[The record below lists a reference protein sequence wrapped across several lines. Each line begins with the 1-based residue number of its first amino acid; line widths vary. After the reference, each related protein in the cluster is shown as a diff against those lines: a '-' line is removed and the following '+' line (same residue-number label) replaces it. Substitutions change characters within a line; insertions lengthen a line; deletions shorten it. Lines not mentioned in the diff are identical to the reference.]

1 MRLLVLLIVLCQAP
15 ISQLLAADP
24 LLVTFDGVTF
34 SGSNI
39 GLNYS
44 VSDLAAGSDLSLFTG
59 LASGNPAFA
68 YSANGW
74 TTSPTYSPDS
84 SMFFT
89 ITPAAN
95 YRLNLTSIAFDYQT
109 QGAGP
114 QRIGTRVQVG
124 SESIKDYV
132 PVNNDDVSPAT
143 LPADAYKAWTSYVR
157 PGSVS
162 SSAGQSI
169 TVFLVG
175 FEAQNS
181 SKAMSIDNISL
192 RGTVTAVPEPSSIA
206 QMIVLLGA
214 SAAAFAW
221 RRRHKKA
228 VGN

>member
-1 MRLLVLLIVLCQAP
+1 MGLCQAP

-24 LLVTFDGVTF
+24 LLVTFDGGTF

-39 GLNYS
+39 GLNYT
-44 VSDLAAGSDLSLFTG
+44 VKDLGAGADLSLFSA
-59 LASGNPAFA
+59 LASGNPGFA

-95 YRLNLTSIAFDYQT
+95 YRLSLTSISFDYQP

-132 PVNNDDVSPAT
+132 PINNDDISPAT
-143 LPADAYKAWTSYVR
+143 LPADAYKAWTSYLR
-157 PGSVS
+157 PGSAN

-175 FEAQNS
+175 FDAQNS
-181 SKAMSIDNISL
+181 SKGMSIDNITL
-192 RGTVTAVPEPSSIA
+192 RGTVTAIPEPSSIA
-206 QMIVLLGA
+206 QILVLLGA
-214 SAAAFAW
+214 SAVAFGW
-221 RRRHKKA
+221 RGRHKKS